1 MTEIILIR
9 HGESMGNMI
18 NSFLGHTDLDLSPKG
33 YKQAELLRKHFEIVD
48 IDLIYSSDLKRAYNT
63 VKPISDMKNIP
74 IITSRNLREIYA
86 GEWENKKFDELDT
99 LFENEYDIWKK
110 NIGLAKCNGGES
122 VADLQKRVFAEITKI
137 AKENDGKTICIGT
150 HATPIRVF
158 AAKCAKK
165 SKENMKD
172 IPWAVNASISIF
184 EYENGEFKNLV
195 YNYSEHL
202 EGMVTFFPK
211 NV

>member
-9 HGESMGNMI
+9 HGESMGNMV

-33 YKQAELLRKHFEIVD
+33 YKQAELLRKRFESVD

-74 IITSRNLREIYA
+74 IITSQNLREIYA

-122 VADLQKRVFAEITKI
+122 VADLQKRVFKEITKI

-150 HATPIRVF
+150 HATPIRTF
-158 AAKCAKK
+158 AAKCDDVSLEELK
-165 SKENMKD
+165 NY
-172 IPWAVNASISIF
+172 PWASNASISVF
-184 EYENGEFKNLV
+184 EFSDNKFTQKE
-195 YNYSEHL
+195 YNNIEHL
-202 EGMVTFFPK
+202 EGNVTSLPK